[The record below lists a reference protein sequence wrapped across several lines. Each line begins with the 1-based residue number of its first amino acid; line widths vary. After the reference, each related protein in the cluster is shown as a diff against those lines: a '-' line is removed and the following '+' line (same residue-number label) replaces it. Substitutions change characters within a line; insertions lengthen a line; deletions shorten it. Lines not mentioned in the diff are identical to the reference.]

1 MTHSIGIVAHK
12 DRKGLALDLSERVDA
27 DMISI
32 DDGYLGCD
40 TNHKIVWKNLLD
52 FEAQWLVVLEDD
64 AVPVPDLRGQLDDML
79 QASPTNVV
87 GLYLGRMRQ
96 PKHQSQIFAAT
107 QQADAVD
114 AHWIVGTY
122 CFNTVGIAIRYSLV
136 PEMLAN
142 LQAYLPIDQAIGR
155 WLRTKGHTIAYA
167 WPSPLD
173 HADLPTLVQH
183 PDGRERRPGRVAWHF
198 GPRATWTSTSVDLGV

>member
-1 MTHSIGIVAHK
+1 MW
-12 DRKGLALDLSERVDA
+12 
-27 DMISI
+27 
-32 DDGYLGCD
+32 LGSTWAACD
-40 TNHKIVWKNLLD
+40 PP
-52 FEAQWLVVLEDD
+52 Q
-64 AVPVPDLRGQLDDML
+64 
-79 QASPTNVV
+79 
-87 GLYLGRMRQ
+87 Y
-96 PKHQSQIFAAT
+96 QSQIFAAT
-107 QQADAVD
+107 QRADAVD
-114 AHWIVGTY
+114 AHWIVGTH

-183 PDGRERRPGRVAWHF
+183 PDGRERPPRRV
-198 GPRATWTSTSVDLGV
+198 TWRTGTRDHWTPVSVDL